1 MVFQF
6 SHFPQI
12 LRGWHQEK
20 VSLHFA
26 WSTFIDKFPDMFS
39 KKMDQHPLSDR
50 LTLESL
56 MEAAGDVVLRMDA
69 SGKIFYASQRAQS
82 SIDSASALEGTL
94 LLDHVVREDSA
105 ALDTALNEARRSGGK
120 VRVNARL
127 NPPSGPLWFEWQV
140 SVCGNDAGQVEFL
153 VLARDIAEQHA
164 TEERLLHMATHD
176 ELTGLPNRALLS
188 DRLRMAMAQSR
199 RTGVGFTVLALD
211 LDGFKKVNDALG
223 HPVGDAL
230 LRVAAVRFREVLRT
244 VDTLARVGG
253 DEFVAVLPNAIDPE
267 ELQVVARRMIATT
280 QLPFEIDGHVLYVST
295 SVGAAIYPEHGDTEV
310 KLLAHADT
318 AMYRAKETGKSRC
331 VIYDPAKFNL
341 PEHDVSMEAAMFDA
355 VRNGEFRLFYQP
367 ILDAHTRKIVGFEA
381 LMRWIHP
388 ELGSISPVQFIPM
401 AEANGLINLLGAWA
415 LKAACVQ
422 VRQFEQ
428 AAGRSLYVSVN
439 VSPRQ
444 FRNDQFLHVMDDA
457 MRLSGLKGSQL
468 LLEITEGILMSD
480 PEYAETLLHAIATR
494 NVRIAIDDFGTGYSS
509 LAYLKRFPIAALK
522 IDRAFIKDLPMSIKD
537 AAICNVVLSLA
548 SHLNLTTIAE
558 GVENDEQL
566 SFLSKQGCT
575 MIQGF
580 LTGRPLPPEE
590 AILALKTGV
599 LPVAGQVGKIA

>member
-120 VRVNARL
+120 LRVNARL

>member
-1 MVFQF
+1 MNQ
-6 SHFPQI
+6 QQ
-12 LRGWHQEK
+12 LAAK
-20 VSLHFA
+20 
-26 WSTFIDKFPDMFS
+26 
-39 KKMDQHPLSDR
+39 
-50 LTLESL
+50 LTLESM
-56 MEAAGDVVLRMDA
+56 MEAAGDLVLRADA
-69 SGKIFYASQRAQS
+69 AGQIFYASQHALALAGNAVAPGMALISCVDAEDRAAIQN
-82 SIDSASALEGTL
+82 AM
-94 LLDHVVREDSA
+94 
-105 ALDTALNEARRSGGK
+105 NEAHSANGDAGGEHDTYDVHDIPAK
-120 VRVNARL
+120 TRVQARL
-127 NPPSGPLWFEWQV
+127 NTPHGPLWCEWQITGCTGDDDRFEYLIV
-140 SVCGNDAGQVEFL
+140 VH
-153 VLARDIAEQHA
+153 DIADQHD
-164 TEERLLHMATHD
+164 TEERLRHMATHD
-176 ELTGLPNRALLS
+176 DLTGLPNRSLLS
-188 DRLRMAMAQSR
+188 DRLRMAIAQSK
-199 RTGVGFTVLALD
+199 RTGTGFTVLALD

-244 VDTLARVGG
+244 IDTLARVGG
-253 DEFVAVLPNAIDPE
+253 DEFVAVLPAAVDPAE
-267 ELQVVARRMIATT
+267 IQVIARRMIATT
-280 QLPFEIDGHVLYVST
+280 QLPFEIDGNVLYVSA
-295 SVGAAIYPEHGDTEV
+295 SIGAAIYPGHGDTEV

-318 AMYRAKETGKSRC
+318 ALYRAKETGKSRC
-331 VIYDPAKFNL
+331 VIYDAIKFNL

-367 ILDAHTRKIVGFEA
+367 ILDAHTRRIVGFEA
-381 LMRWIHP
+381 LMRWMHP
-388 ELGSISPVQFIPM
+388 ELGSISPAQFIPM

-422 VRQFEQ
+422 VRHFEQ

-480 PEYAETLLHAIATR
+480 PEYAETLLNAIATR

-522 IDRAFIKDLPMSIKD
+522 IDRAFIKDLPVSIKD

-558 GVENDEQL
+558 GVENDQQL
-566 SFLSKQGCT
+566 SFLSKQGCA

-590 AILALKTGV
+590 AILALQTGV
-599 LPVAGQVGKIA
+599 LPEAGSAA